1 MRALTLTA
9 VSALLLGSVSNTV
22 AADLDYGT
30 LRGAEADYE
39 PAPAYVDWSGFYVG
53 GHGGYSSAGLG
64 FRNVFQPIVAN
75 ALRSTTIEHELGAST
90 LLSAR
95 DARVEGASYGAYLGY
110 NFQFD
115 DVVIGLEADY
125 TRFGQM
131 GATSSVIGRTRTTDS
146 GQFVGVNLNG
156 QSSTKIEDFGSI
168 RVRAGYALG
177 SFMPFVTGGLAI
189 GRAQIA
195 DQVGVQAYG
204 YDQATYRANQ
214 AITDGSRPAY
224 VNNYGYSYFNQANP
238 GASWVAAPEV
248 YGSTK
253 SKTVAGISLG
263 AGLEYAVTSNILLR
277 GEYQWVQFND
287 FEGHKAN
294 VNTVRGGA
302 AIKF

>member
-9 VSALLLGSVSNTV
+9 VSALLLCSVSSAV

-39 PAPAYVDWSGFYVG
+39 PAPSYIDWSGFYVG
-53 GHGGYSSAGLG
+53 GHGGYSSAALG

-75 ALRSTTIEHELGAST
+75 ALRSTVTEHEMSAST
-90 LLSAR
+90 LLAPN
-95 DARVEGASYGAYLGY
+95 DTRVEGASYGAYLGY

-125 TRFGQM
+125 SRFGQI
-131 GATSSVIGRTRTTDS
+131 GATSSAIGRSRVTTN
-146 GQFVGVNLNG
+146 GFYNAVLLNG
-156 QSSTKIEDFGSI
+156 ESSTKIEDFGTI
-168 RVRAGYALG
+168 RARAGYAIG
-177 SFMPFVTGGLAI
+177 SFMPFVTGGVAI

-195 DQVGVQAYG
+195 DHVSVQAFGYDAAALAEGRPVNSYG
-204 YDQATYRANQ
+204 YR
-214 AITDGSRPAY
+214 
-224 VNNYGYSYFNQANP
+224 YFNPRNP
-238 GASWVAAPEV
+238 SQSTVAAPEV
-248 YGSTK
+248 YGSSK
-253 SKTVAGISLG
+253 SKTVAGVSLG
-263 AGLEYAVTSNILLR
+263 AGLEYALTSNILLR

-287 FEGHKAN
+287 FDGHKAN